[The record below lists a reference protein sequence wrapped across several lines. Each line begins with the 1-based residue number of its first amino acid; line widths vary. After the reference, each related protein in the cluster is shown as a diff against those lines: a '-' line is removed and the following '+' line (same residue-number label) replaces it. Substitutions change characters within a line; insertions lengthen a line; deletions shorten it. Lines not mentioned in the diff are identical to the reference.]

1 MLHTLHIKNFTV
13 FSDVQFDFS
22 PGLNVIIGDNG
33 TGKSHLLY
41 LAYVVDYIW
50 HEALQNYLHTT
61 QNKDKESWQRDL
73 AHKLTTVF
81 RPDKLGRLCRRQQ
94 PHSAEIKMVPFLE
107 GHCVPNLTRAFSF
120 FVTAINRIKL
130 EQAPSFSASEPPK
143 KQLEPLKRT
152 PLPLFF
158 PIKEVLSFYPDFM
171 KSFKER
177 KLAFYAIYY
186 DLCQALTAGPLTF
199 CADEMAEL
207 GRNLENILQ
216 GSVIVEFDHFYL
228 QHSEY
233 GKMEMSLVP
242 EGLRKIAMLTYLIK
256 KGGLAKG
263 STLFWD
269 EPETNLNA
277 KLQVKLVDTLVAL
290 VNAGVQVVLTTH
302 DLFLMKELSLRVDA
316 GETEAHF
323 FELLA
328 DKSDVRVVQ
337 GDNLDDLFTIT
348 ALEATLEQDDRE
360 QEIFYRELE
369 QVSA

>member
-13 FSDVQFDFS
+13 FSDVQFEFS

-33 TGKSHLLY
+33 TGKSHLLS
-41 LAYVVDYIW
+41 LAYVVDYLW
-50 HEALQNYLHTT
+50 HSALQNSLIYTP
-61 QNKDKESWQRDL
+61 ESWQRNL

-94 PHSAEIKMVPFLE
+94 PHSAEIQMVPFFE
-107 GHCVPNLTRAFSF
+107 HWAPNLTTAFSF
-120 FVTAINRIKL
+120 VVTAIDTVKL
-130 EQAPSFSASEPPK
+130 ENSHTFNVPMLSK
-143 KQLEPLKRT
+143 KQLEGLKQI

-158 PIKEVLSFYPDFM
+158 PIKEVLSFYPDCL
-171 KSFKER
+171 KSDEKREF
-177 KLAFYAIYY
+177 ASYAIYS
-186 DLCQALTAGPLTF
+186 DLCQALTGGPLRGKR
-199 CADEMAEL
+199 AKEMIEL
-207 GRNLENILQ
+207 GTKLENILQ
-216 GSVIVEFDHFYL
+216 GSVIVECDHFYL

-233 GKMEMSLVP
+233 DKMEISLVP
-242 EGLRKIAMLTYLIK
+242 EGLRKIAMLTYLIN
-256 KGGLAKG
+256 KGALAKG

-269 EPETNLNA
+269 EPEANLNA

-290 VNAGVQVVLTTH
+290 VNAGVQVILTTH

-328 DKSDVRVVQ
+328 DKPAVRVVQ
-337 GDNLDDLFTIT
+337 GENLDDLFTIT

-360 QEIFYRELE
+360 QEIYYRELE